1 MSVSDRISAYWPFDS
16 THGRTVTF
24 EYTGTYTI
32 DGGTAGT
39 AAGKVRQALS
49 LEADNSEFRSVSD
62 AAGLRQLKG
71 CTVWVK
77 LESKAADMS
86 IVAKGSTSANA
97 DHSMRLWYDQSEDVF
112 SYTVGDD
119 TTATTVSTTG
129 LTISTDTWYF
139 IRCATDGERQTI
151 WVDET
156 LYGAADYRAPFSET
170 GTFYIGRDTSGN
182 YFDGLIDE
190 LAVYSTAPT
199 RSDGAVFHNGGDG
212 ISLPEFDE
220 LPGPSGRGG
229 FCNRWKPPTFAE
241 SDDGVLYV
249 ASGKRRVQA
258 FDGYG
263 DFRSAGVPSPA
274 VSPTM
279 DSSGTGRIIGD
290 LYGYVRFLDSDSRVS
305 SMSPISDV
313 LRASGDSRGSIT
325 GATNAAPIVITSA
338 SHGLTTGTRVRI
350 TGQQGNTAANGFWYV
365 TSVDSNSFSLDG
377 SVGNGDW
384 LASPS
389 PNLTITE
396 QQKGRAAVNEVQTLS
411 ISGAASGGSFTLT
424 FDGEE
429 SAAIDYNASAAT
441 IEGVLDSMGS
451 VGNGN
456 VSCAGGAVGSAD
468 VTFTF
473 SGDFAGVDVPLLTA
487 DTTNLLGADVTLSVV
502 TLTEGNAGTDEV
514 QTFTLYG
521 TPTGGTFTL
530 TYDGQTTGAIA
541 YNASAAT
548 VDTALEALSNIGAG
562 DVAVTGGPLPGSAL
576 TITFGGAL
584 ADTDVAEITCDP
596 GSLTGG
602 SISVSVAETTAGAAG
617 LDDDLEHFWTC
628 DQSSGDRYDSVGTA
642 DISGSLAA
650 VTGHINNG
658 MRVANVSAAV
668 ARSSNVTTSSSF
680 SIAGW
685 FLINSGG
692 PSFVVGDD
700 NLGTSVSSTWLWSL
714 TYSSVLSRFQ
724 ATMQLSNGSNKTV
737 NADTFGAPS
746 TGTWYFLCMTYNH
759 STETMGISV
768 NAGSEDTVSVSGW
781 NNRTGLA
788 FKFLS
793 STLSSSGS
801 MDEVAYYSKVLSSA
815 ERTSLYNS
823 GTGRSYPL
831 PGGTNEVQ
839 TITINGTPSQ
849 GTFTLTYSGQTTE
862 AIAYNASAATVET
875 ELESLSSIGSDN
887 VSCGGG
893 PLPGSNVTVTFQNTL
908 GNTDVDLM
916 TANDDLLQYS
926 LAETTEGSPA
936 QSEVQRISASPAPIS
951 GTWTV
956 TFDSQTTSSLDYDI
970 SASALQTALEGLS
983 SIGSGNISVTG
994 GPLATAPFV
1003 CTCQGALANADQNAM
1018 TTADSLL
1025 GAVPTIT
1032 ITETTKGKAARN
1044 EIQQITVDNV
1054 SSGTFTLTYSGQTTA
1069 ALQFDATASDVDTEL
1084 EGLSNIDAVTVTGGP
1099 LTEEPINVEFAGTL
1113 ASTDVG
1119 LMTADVTS
1127 LYNGGW
1133 ATGASEIEYTNVAV
1147 PTDTRVTRKQILRTK
1162 PGNADVAYIDVDTT
1176 DISLSS
1182 FVSTNTDED
1191 LTAATLVVLRD
1202 SDGVDHNLNR
1212 HDEPPDWKT
1221 SISAFQNRLFVAGDY
1236 VEDAGAAQIDG
1247 TDADGIA
1254 TDWPSIF
1261 DARSLYVKSA
1271 SDGYVIDTI
1280 DADDQQLTLTNNAE
1294 TSSTTDDYQLMQAPP
1309 EGQRL
1314 YHSWLTASDAYPES
1328 FYLLGP
1334 FQVAR
1339 DTRDGAMVGTFSF
1352 DGRIFIAFENTIYR
1366 YSFET
1371 DPAQAPVGD
1380 GRAAVAVPRGLA
1392 NPRCVAYADD
1402 IVYCLDHQGIYRFDG
1417 SAVEGV
1423 SQLLKPMF
1431 VGEHSAYNIN
1441 WRYADFF
1448 HAAYFP
1454 SDRTVRF
1461 WVVLGGGP
1469 YPQHAICLNIDT
1481 GAWWLEEYPYA
1492 ITASTTALIDGELRV
1507 LLGAS
1512 GRRIFTLDG
1521 SREGTRSVTDV
1532 VRGTAT
1538 SAGISSLTDSG
1549 AAFTSSLVGL
1559 PVEITEGTGRGQR
1572 RIISSVTST
1581 TLYVAGEWGIRP
1593 STDSVYQVGGVSWSV
1608 RTGKLRYTNSGRA
1621 EVRGVEVVW
1630 TPVSNSQTL
1639 AAVVRQDFS
1648 VTGQTAQMTRAA
1660 SDADGF
1666 SVTAGDPH
1674 FTLNMTRD
1682 GTATFRISGQSR
1694 PNTSSPAL
1702 LDVEV
1707 DGVTNGER
1715 HELHVIAVS
1724 GAT

>member
-1 MSVSDRISAYWPFDS
+1 MSVSDRIAAYWPFDS
-16 THGRTVTF
+16 THGRTATF

-97 DHSMRLWYDQSEDVF
+97 DHSIRLWYDQSEDVF

-249 ASGKRRVQA
+249 AHGKRRVQA

-263 DFRSAGVPSPA
+263 SFRSAGVPSPSSA
-274 VSPTM
+274 PTL

-290 LYGYVRFLDSDSRVS
+290 LYGYVRFLDADGRVS

-313 LRASGDSRGSIT
+313 LRASGDSRGAIT

-338 SHGLTTGTRVRI
+338 SHGLSTGTRVRV
-350 TGQQGNTAANGFWYV
+350 TGQQGNTAANGVWYV
-365 TSVDSNSFSLDG
+365 TRINADEFSLDG

-384 LASPS
+384 IASEAPTLVI
-389 PNLTITE
+389 NKVQT
-396 QQKGRAAVNEVQTLS
+396 GRASANEVQSVTLGNM
-411 ISGAASGGSFTLT
+411 IGQCRV
-424 FDGEE
+424 
-429 SAAIDYNASAAT
+429 AAT
-441 IEGVLDSMGS
+441 
-451 VGNGN
+451 GN
-456 VSCAGGAVGSAD
+456 VSFSVSNGWDISTTAYDGKSYDSSSETGTVRDAVFKSDGSKMYLAKGASIYQYSLSTPWDVSSAAYDSKSFDFSTTSEVIPSALAIAFRSDGSRVFVLAALSVVHGYNLGTAWDISTVQTGALSYDASAEGTSGTALRFNATGTAMFLADSTTDDVFQYTLSSAWAIATSSYASKLLDVSGQEGTVRGIEFGDSGTTLYVVGPGNDTIYQYTLTTPYDVSTGAYASKSFDVSSQVGLSNSVSFNSDGTRVFVADLSGTTIYQYEVGTATDPNPVDGITLNDNDRVLLPLQTDASENGTYVAVDADDPRKWTRTTDMAAGSHAAD
-468 VTFTF
+468 VLVFVTAGTANANTLWHC
-473 SGDFAGVDVPLLTA
+473 STDYGVDV
-487 DTTNLLGADVTLSVV
+487 V
-502 TLTEGNAGTDEV
+502 GTDDLTWADE
-514 QTFTLYG
+514 
-521 TPTGGTFTL
+521 TGSFGGSS
-530 TYDGQTTGAIA
+530 TYTINGQTTASVA
-541 YNASAAT
+541 YNASASTFQSALEVVLGSGNVTCGSGPLNEAPVSVTFTGDYAGIDMPLITAT
-548 VDTALEALSNIGAG
+548 SSITGPVTTVTVAQTTQGVSARNTIQQISASNLSAGAFTLTRDSRTTATIEFDTVASGYKTALELLS
-562 DVAVTGGPLPGSAL
+562 
-576 TITFGGAL
+576 TI
-584 ADTDVAEITCDP
+584 DT
-596 GSLTGG
+596 
-602 SISVSVAETTAGAAG
+602 
-617 LDDDLEHFWTC
+617 
-628 DQSSGDRYDSVGTA
+628 
-642 DISGSLAA
+642 
-650 VTGHINNG
+650 
-658 MRVANVSAAV
+658 
-668 ARSSNVTTSSSF
+668 
-680 SIAGW
+680 
-685 FLINSGG
+685 
-692 PSFVVGDD
+692 
-700 NLGTSVSSTWLWSL
+700 
-714 TYSSVLSRFQ
+714 
-724 ATMQLSNGSNKTV
+724 
-737 NADTFGAPS
+737 
-746 TGTWYFLCMTYNH
+746 
-759 STETMGISV
+759 
-768 NAGSEDTVSVSGW
+768 
-781 NNRTGLA
+781 
-788 FKFLS
+788 
-793 STLSSSGS
+793 
-801 MDEVAYYSKVLSSA
+801 
-815 ERTSLYNS
+815 
-823 GTGRSYPL
+823 
-831 PGGTNEVQ
+831 
-839 TITINGTPSQ
+839 
-849 GTFTLTYSGQTTE
+849 
-862 AIAYNASAATVET
+862 
-875 ELESLSSIGSDN
+875 
-887 VSCGGG
+887 
-893 PLPGSNVTVTFQNTL
+893 
-908 GNTDVDLM
+908 
-916 TANDDLLQYS
+916 
-926 LAETTEGSPA
+926 
-936 QSEVQRISASPAPIS
+936 
-951 GTWTV
+951 
-956 TFDSQTTSSLDYDI
+956 
-970 SASALQTALEGLS
+970 
-983 SIGSGNISVTG
+983 
-994 GPLATAPFV
+994 
-1003 CTCQGALANADQNAM
+1003 
-1018 TTADSLL
+1018 
-1025 GAVPTIT
+1025 
-1032 ITETTKGKAARN
+1032 
-1044 EIQQITVDNV
+1044 
-1054 SSGTFTLTYSGQTTA
+1054 
-1069 ALQFDATASDVDTEL
+1069 
-1084 EGLSNIDAVTVTGGP
+1084 VTVTGDA
-1099 LTEEPINVEFAGTL
+1099 LTEGVIRVEFTGAD
-1113 ASTDVG
+1113 ASSDVS
-1119 LMTADVTS
+1119 LMTADVTE
-1127 LYNGGW
+1127 LYDGGW

-1236 VEDAGAAQIDG
+1236 IESAGAVQIDG

-1261 DARSLYVKSA
+1261 DTRSVYGESA
-1271 SDGYVIDTI
+1271 SDGYVIDTM
-1280 DADDQQLTLTNNAE
+1280 DPDDQQVTLTDNGE
-1294 TSSTTDDYQLMQAPP
+1294 TTSSTGDYRLLQAPP
-1309 EGQRL
+1309 ENQRL

-1352 DGRIFIAFENTIYR
+1352 DGRLFIAFENTIYR

-1380 GRAAVAVPRGLA
+1380 GRAAVAVPRGLV
-1392 NPRCVAYADD
+1392 NLRCVAYADD

-1423 SQLLKPMF
+1423 SQVLKPMF

-1481 GAWWLEEYPYA
+1481 GAWWLEHYPYA

-1521 SREGTRSVTDV
+1521 SREGTRSATDV

-1581 TLYVAGEWGIRP
+1581 TLYVAGEWGVRP

-1608 RTGKLRYTNSGRA
+1608 RTGKLRYTDSGKS